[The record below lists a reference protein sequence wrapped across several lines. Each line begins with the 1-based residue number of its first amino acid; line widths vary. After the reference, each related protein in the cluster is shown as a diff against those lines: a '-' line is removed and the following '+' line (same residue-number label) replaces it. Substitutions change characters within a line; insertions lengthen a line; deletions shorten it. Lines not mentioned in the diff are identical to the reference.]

1 MPPMIPEIAPW
12 MYTPEQSEVS
22 KSPFWTDAAAEFA
35 TQLADIPSIAPRSA
49 HGTPN
54 VRNPSRK
61 IVYFHS
67 LYLQDS
73 RTPVSGRRTP
83 ALDAAGAR
91 VIATIHSPVC
101 AHDGARDDA
110 KQTERDCQ
118 CARHLDVEER
128 G

>member
-1 MPPMIPEIAPW
+1 MIPEIAPW

-35 TQLADIPSIAPRSA
+35 TQLADIPSIAPRNA

-73 RTPVSGRRTP
+73 RTPVSGKRTP
-83 ALDAAGAR
+83 ALDAAGGR
-91 VIATIHSPVC
+91 VIDDSLTRVC
-101 AHDGARDDA
+101 P
-110 KQTERDCQ
+110 
-118 CARHLDVEER
+118 
-128 G
+128 